1 MKRLKMVQEFNK
13 KSPKINNQN
22 NQIKSNNK
30 RKINSSEKQYIQAKE
45 KNSQIQEN
53 NFNNQLTE
61 TEEKILYLWKIL
73 GVTKEYQEKFSIKL
87 NIFHPDFHPFILE
100 EEKKNLEKIFNCI
113 SKITNADITREKN
126 IKELKKLNII
136 SQNEKTYSTYDEINN
151 EIKRCLRNL
160 KSSLLSIFINISILR
175 QLTTYDLINNKYDLT
190 KISFNKYFDKDYLLK
205 LNHHLLFIR
214 EGQIGKI
221 FKLTSPFDPLLI
233 EFIDNDNE
241 TNLKN
246 SINKESL
253 YVLFKDL
260 VLTGYNPVQKNVRG
274 IRIIKNSNH
283 KLSNNNTNSTKLLNI
298 NNNKN
303 KEEFDKSLNE
313 LNNSIAKKNIKEK
326 EIIEAKEK
334 NEIKNKK
341 YKLLKKNEE
350 NEDLNV
356 PEVNDDYINDH
367 DINFKNLEQKNEAKI
382 FFYNGDIND
391 LNKNYEI
398 FFENIPKNQKN
409 TFYLKNDIK
418 NYLYGN
424 NPMILLK
431 TENNYII
438 SLMCLSYSSDT
449 ENTLNINTFC
459 TLNED
464 NQENEKIFSEFI
476 SFINEKNIKY
486 QFLTI
491 DLYYDLIDGKFVLDK
506 NINNIFKNLNFRWSK
521 LENLESGVRYQ
532 QMKFVNNNFNPDNDV
547 ILDDKVMNIQSSLI
561 LYFNDNNNNND
572 NIDFTK
578 NTNTFHLEVLDNLN
592 NKNEENM
599 NKFKMLFKNLF
610 FSDNNEEIQQLLSN
624 NNFNFVHPEFDK
636 KNKILISLFNIFPQ
650 FESAMITEINNQKYI
665 RIQTK
670 IEVLYEKETNQLF
683 YMIICSKDSNALL
696 IAEVNEKFNKIIS
709 NGNIY
714 YNFKDFYPKI
724 ENYQKQYEAIYIPLI
739 NNEKLT
745 DNKGS
750 INNITGVEEICEFW
764 KITSGINYSKNNFIL
779 NPGENDIV
787 IRNSCFLSLMN
798 IDIADEFNISTV
810 FCSFINFT

>member
-1 MKRLKMVQEFNK
+1 MKRLKMVAELNK
-13 KSPKINNQN
+13 KNNKNIIQN

-45 KNSQIQEN
+45 KNYQIQEN

-61 TEEKILYLWKIL
+61 TEEKILYFWKIL
-73 GVTKEYQEKFSIKL
+73 GVTKDYEEKFSIKL
-87 NIFHPDFHPFILE
+87 NIFHQDFHPFILE
-100 EEKKNLEKIFNCI
+100 EEKKNLEKIFKCLT
-113 SKITNADITREKN
+113 KITNADLTREKN
-126 IKELKKLNII
+126 IKELKRLNII
-136 SQNEKTYSTYDEINN
+136 LQNEKTYSPYDEIYND
-151 EIKRCLRNL
+151 IKRCLRNL
-160 KSSLLSIFINISILR
+160 KSSLLNIFNNISILR
-175 QLTTYDLINNKYDLT
+175 QLITYDLINNKYDLT
-190 KISFNKYFDKDYLLK
+190 NITFSKYFDKDYLLK
-205 LNHHLLFIR
+205 LNNNLTFIR

-221 FKLTSPFDPLLI
+221 FKLNSPFDPLLI
-233 EFIDNDNE
+233 EFIENENE

-260 VLTGYNPVQKNVRG
+260 VLTGYNPVPKSVRG
-274 IRIIKNSNH
+274 IKIIKNSNH
-283 KLSNNNTNSTKLLNI
+283 KFTNNNTNSTKLLNI
-298 NNNKN
+298 NNRK

-313 LNNSIAKKNIKEK
+313 INNSMAKKNIKEK

-334 NEIKNKK
+334 SQNKDK
-341 YKLLKKNEE
+341 KTKLLKKNEE

-367 DINFKNLEQKNEAKI
+367 DDINFKEQKNDSKI
-382 FFYNGDIND
+382 FFYNNDIND

-409 TFYLKNDIK
+409 TFNLKNDIK
-418 NYLYGN
+418 NYLCGN

-431 TENNYII
+431 IENNFII
-438 SLMCLSYSSDT
+438 SLMCLSYSSDS

-464 NQENEKIFSEFI
+464 NNENEKIFSEFI
-476 SFINEKNIKY
+476 NFINEKNIKY
-486 QFLTI
+486 QFITI

-532 QMKFVNNNFNPDNDV
+532 QMKLVNNNFNPENDS
-547 ILDDKVMNIQSSLI
+547 IIEDKIMNIQSSLI
-561 LYFNDNNNNND
+561 LYFSDNNNNNNND
-572 NIDFTK
+572 NIEFNK
-578 NTNTFHLEVLDNLN
+578 NTNTFHLEVLDNLY

-599 NKFKMLFKNLF
+599 NKFKLLFKNLF
-610 FSDNNEEIQQLLSN
+610 FSDKNEEIQQLLAN
-624 NNFNFVHPEFDK
+624 NNFNFVLPEL
-636 KNKILISLFNIFPQ
+636 KNEKIFISLFNIFPQ
-650 FESAMITEINNQKYI
+650 FESTMITEINNRKYI

-696 IAEVNEKFNKIIS
+696 IAEVNEKFNQIIS

-714 YNFKDFYPKI
+714 YNFKEFYPKI

-739 NNEKLT
+739 NSEKLT
-745 DNKGS
+745 NNKGT
-750 INNITGVEEICEFW
+750 INNIAGVEGVCEFW
-764 KITSGINYSKNNFIL
+764 KITSGINFNKNIFIL
-779 NPGENDIV
+779 TPGENDIV
-787 IRNSCFLSLMN
+787 IKNSCFLSLMN